1 MSRIQPPQFGP
12 EIFDLTM
19 KGLEAGLRVGDIAT
33 YGLMS
38 CAAGDDAA
46 IVMQQP
52 EYQPFDCVP
61 VTEGDRVIGVL
72 LRDCDLSPGPAR
84 ERMRHLDDGLLV
96 SSDEPLKGFIPLLV
110 QTPHRL
116 VLRGSRIDG
125 IVTSS
130 DVHKLPVRLL
140 AFALITHLEMTM
152 AAVIT
157 QRWAEDEWFAL
168 LSSARQLKVHKKF
181 DALKTENF
189 DPPLIEVTD
198 FCDKRTVL
206 AKQALLDLPSK
217 KQAIHDFKR
226 IEVLRNS
233 VAHAGTYARSDAQL
247 ADFARLIRLTEEWIE
262 RLSPDI
268 KSGGIS

>member
-1 MSRIQPPQFGP
+1 MR
-12 EIFDLTM
+12 
-19 KGLEAGLRVGDIAT
+19 GLEAGLRVGDIAT
-33 YGLMS
+33 YGLIS

-61 VTEGDRVIGVL
+61 VTDGDRVIGVL

-110 QTPHRL
+110 EMPHRL
-116 VLRGSRIDG
+116 VLRGSRIEG

-157 QRWAEDEWFAL
+157 RRWSDDEWFAL
-168 LSSARQLKVHKKF
+168 LSSGRQVKVREKV
-181 DALKTENF
+181 DVLKTENF

-206 AKQALLDLPSK
+206 AKKALLDLPSK
-217 KQAIHDFKR
+217 RQAIRDFKR
-226 IEVLRNS
+226 VEDLRNS

-262 RLSPDI
+262 RLSFGI
-268 KSGGIS
+268 ESGGIS